1 MARAN
6 KRLGANT
13 LDAHY
18 HMSFDGEVRIYC
30 GLLHPP
36 IIFELAPSESLD
48 LHCGNKIAIQSR
60 AAADPA

>member
-1 MARAN
+1 MV
-6 KRLGANT
+6 KFEFIV
-13 LDAHY
+13 D
-18 HMSFDGEVRIYC
+18 YC
-30 GLLHPP
+30 TPP